1 MPDESANPRPDEL
14 GYDLALL
21 TDVGTNRPDNE
32 DSCGQAPDPHGG
44 VIFAVADGVGGYEG
58 GEVASQMAIELT
70 IKAFSKSPANWG
82 QARRLARAVQEANI
96 AIHNR
101 ALAVPELRRM
111 ATTLTAVA
119 IKDGAV
125 NVAHVGDCRLYI
137 AQNGRIKQV
146 SRDHTLVGERVRM
159 GMMTAA
165 EGRHHP
171 ERSALSRSVGRDL
184 IVSLDRISIGLDR
197 DDRLILCSDGLHGVL
212 EDNEIERISRN
223 LEAGEACRKL
233 VDSANAR
240 GTADNLT
247 VAVFRQ
253 LAEPAAPAH
262 PHRRGFGRFWAS
274 IARLWR

>member
-1 MPDESANPRPDEL
+1 MSDESANPRPDDP
-14 GYDLALL
+14 GYDLALQ

-32 DSCGQAPDPHGG
+32 DACGHALDPQGG

-58 GEVASQMAIELT
+58 GEVASQMAIEIT
-70 IKAFSKSPANWG
+70 IEAFSKSPANWG

-125 NVAHVGDCRLYI
+125 SVAHVGDCRLYMI
-137 AQNGRIKQV
+137 HNGRIKQV

-159 GMMTAA
+159 GLMTAA

-171 ERSALSRSVGRDL
+171 ERSALSRSIGRDL

-197 DDRLILCSDGLHGVL
+197 DDRLIVCSDGLHGVL
-212 EDNEIERISRN
+212 EDQEIEHISRN
-223 LEAGEACRKL
+223 VDASEACRRL

-262 PHRRGFGRFWAS
+262 AHRRGLGRLWAS
-274 IARLWR
+274 VARLWR